1 MDELKISWER
11 DIDGYELTSRG
22 EIDESI
28 PGSGYRITPKGGLIE
43 SYNPLKIDGLYRRL
57 ADSKLT
63 PEAAIEF
70 TNRYG
75 FLTDTREIYRLKDKP
90 PYLLLEIFYATVPKY
105 RQLVKLIDKRKWNAI
120 VRQINAFAGFGAM
133 RVGAEIDNDTN
144 LPTLRFSPNSL
155 LSVMDLQII
164 LDVTGG
170 VQLRKCEF
178 CPNWFKFGPGT
189 GKRETAV
196 YCSPRCQKAHQYQ
209 KKKEA
214 MS

>member
-1 MDELKISWER
+1 MDEVKISWER

-22 EIDESI
+22 EISESI
-28 PGSGYRITPKGGLIE
+28 PGSGYKITPKGGSID

-75 FLTDTREIYRLKDKP
+75 FLINTRDIYPFKDIP
-90 PYLLLEIFYATVPKY
+90 PGQSLTIFYVEVRKY
-105 RQLVKLIDKRKWNAI
+105 RRLVKLIDKGKWNAI
-120 VRQINAFAGFGAM
+120 VRQINTIAGFGAM
-133 RVGAEIDNDTN
+133 RVGAEIDRDTN

-170 VQLRKCEF
+170 VQLKKCEF

-189 GKRETAV
+189 GKRETAI
-196 YCSPRCQKAHQYQ
+196 YCSPKCQKAHQYQ